1 VRQPSSQKDRVRGRP
16 GDDTI
21 RGGGG
26 FDVLHAGRGADTL
39 WGGAGIDRVRAD
51 FADDVAADCEHLQAP
66 DAAPIG
72 RTKVRVMTR
81 HLGYAADMYIG
92 LGTLL
97 IIIILLIIF
106 VF

>member
-1 VRQPSSQKDRVRGRP
+1 V
-16 GDDTI
+16 TI
-21 RGGGG
+21 RSAAGEG
-26 FDVLHAGRGADTL
+26 FDVLHAGCGADTP
-39 WGGAGIDRVRAD
+39 WSGPRNDRLAS
-51 FADDVAADCEHLQAP
+51 DDVAADCEHLQAP